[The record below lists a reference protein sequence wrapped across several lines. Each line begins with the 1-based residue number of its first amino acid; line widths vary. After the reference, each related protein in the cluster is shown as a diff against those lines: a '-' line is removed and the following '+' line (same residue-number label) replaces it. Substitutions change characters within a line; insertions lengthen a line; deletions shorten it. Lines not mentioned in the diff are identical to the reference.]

1 MHPRAEQLIRDLEL
15 QPHPEGG
22 HYAEVHRS
30 AASTS
35 IYFLLASGE
44 MSRWHRVRS
53 EEIWHFY
60 EGSPLEL
67 LQLTPNGAD
76 LERIVLGPVSDRE
89 RPVHC
94 VPPQLLAGGAVA
106 RRVYARRVARWR
118 RPFQFADFVAA
129 QRLAGAGRVH
139 QPGSP
144 RSCPVRVAY
153 EYEIHTLR
161 PYRRVRAVGP
171 AQAGHCSRLSR

>member
-15 QPHPEGG
+15 RPHPEGG

-30 AASTS
+30 GASTS
-35 IYFLLASGE
+35 IYFLLAAGE
-44 MSRWHRVRS
+44 ISRWHRVRS

-76 LERIVLGPVSDRE
+76 LERIVLGPPSDLD

-94 VPPQLLAGGAVA
+94 VPADYWQAARSRGAFTLVGCT
-106 RRVYARRVARWR
+106 VVP
-118 RPFQFADFVAA
+118 PFQFADFSLLKDTPGLAAAISRDHPAVA
-129 QRLAGAGRVH
+129 QFV
-139 QPGSP
+139 
-144 RSCPVRVAY
+144 
-153 EYEIHTLR
+153 
-161 PYRRVRAVGP
+161 
-171 AQAGHCSRLSR
+171 

>member
-1 MHPRAEQLIRDLEL
+1 MHPRAEQLIREL
-15 QPHPEGG
+15 GLALHPEGG

-30 AASTS
+30 QASTS

-44 MSRWHRVRS
+44 LSRWHRVRS

-67 LQLTPNGAD
+67 LQLTPDGTD

-94 VPPQLLAGGAVA
+94 VPGHYWQAARSRGAFTLVGCTVA
-106 RRVYARRVARWR
+106 P
-118 RPFQFADFVAA
+118 PFQFSDFSLLKDSPDLAA
-129 QRLAGAGRVH
+129 LV
-139 QPGSP
+139 S
-144 RSCPVRVAY
+144 
-153 EYEIHTLR
+153 
-161 PYRRVRAVGP
+161 RRHP
-171 AQAGHCSRLSR
+171 ATAQFV

>member
-1 MHPRAEQLIRDLEL
+1 MHARAEQLIRDLGL

-44 MSRWHRVRS
+44 LSRWHRVTS

-67 LQLTPNGAD
+67 LQLTPGGTE
-76 LERIVLGPVSDRE
+76 LERIVLGPASDRE

-94 VPPQLLAGGAVA
+94 VPGGYWQAARSRGAFTLVA
-106 RRVYARRVARWR
+106 APSRRRSSSPISHCSKTRRRWR
-118 RPFQFADFVAA
+118 PPSAA
-129 QRLAGAGRVH
+129 TT
-139 QPGSP
+139 PP
-144 RSCPVRVAY
+144 WRSS
-153 EYEIHTLR
+153 
-161 PYRRVRAVGP
+161 
-171 AQAGHCSRLSR
+171 CSL

>member
-44 MSRWHRVRS
+44 VSRWHRVVS

-67 LQLTPNGAD
+67 LQLTPDGAD
-76 LERIVLGPVSDRE
+76 LERIVLGLPSDRE

-94 VPPQLLAGGAVA
+94 VPPGYWQAARSRGAFTLVGCTVA
-106 RRVYARRVARWR
+106 P
-118 RPFQFADFVAA
+118 PFQFADFSLLKDSPELAAAIVRDHPAVA
-129 QRLAGAGRVH
+129 QFV
-139 QPGSP
+139 
-144 RSCPVRVAY
+144 
-153 EYEIHTLR
+153 
-161 PYRRVRAVGP
+161 
-171 AQAGHCSRLSR
+171 

>member
-30 AASTS
+30 TASTS
-35 IYFLLASGE
+35 IYFLLAAGE

-60 EGSPLEL
+60 EGSPREL
-67 LQLTPNGAD
+67 RQLTPTGTD

-94 VPPQLLAGGAVA
+94 VPRNYWQAARSRGGFTLVGCTVAPAFQFSDFALLKDSPALAASISRDHPAVA
-106 RRVYARRVARWR
+106 
-118 RPFQFADFVAA
+118 QFV
-129 QRLAGAGRVH
+129 
-139 QPGSP
+139 
-144 RSCPVRVAY
+144 
-153 EYEIHTLR
+153 
-161 PYRRVRAVGP
+161 
-171 AQAGHCSRLSR
+171 